1 MAAQPGSDMP
11 SASAMLFIESAVP
24 IVLQWPTLGALD
36 ATISM
41 NCSMSMRP
49 AASS

>member
-1 MAAQPGSDMP
+1 MP